1 MNRYYLQAG
10 AWDENT
16 LTLTGEEAH
25 HATRV
30 MRVAVDEEVEIFDG
44 HGKSAVC
51 RVSQATKSAV
61 ECSIKSTAPKL
72 YPNTRLP
79 SARQSLKAEIW
90 NSSCKNP

>member
-1 MNRYYLQAG
+1 MNRYFLQAG

-44 HGKSAVC
+44 EGNSSVCVVKSAAKSAVQC
-51 RVSQATKSAV
+51 A
-61 ECSIKSTAPKL
+61 IKSTS
-72 YPNTRLP
+72 T
-79 SARQSLKAEIW
+79 
-90 NSSCKNP
+90 